1 MTNRRF
7 TAQSL
12 PLHTAPTSARGAPM
26 NFELTEV
33 QRDIQKLCRDFAAR
47 ELVPNAKKWDE
58 HHEWPTEAVK
68 KLAELSLLGVA
79 VPEQWG
85 GAALDN
91 VCYALAMEE
100 ISRGC
105 ASTGVIM
112 SVNNSLYSDPILK
125 FGTDAQKE
133 KWLKPFASGQKLG
146 CFGLTEP
153 QAGSDA
159 AAQQTVAVKKG
170 DRYVVNGSKNWITNG
185 PKADAIVLFTMTNK
199 DAGHKGITAFVV
211 PTGAKGFKRMAPD
224 KKMGISAAWSCTMYF
239 EDLEVPAEDML
250 GKEGDGFKVAMSTLD
265 GGRIGI
271 AAQALGIARA
281 AYEEALRYS
290 GERQSFGKYLR
301 EHQAIQF
308 MLADM
313 ATELDAARLLV
324 LRAALLKDK
333 GVRHSS
339 ESAMAKL
346 YASEMASRVAN
357 KALQIFGGMGYS
369 KELDAERHVRDARI
383 TEIYE
388 GTSEIQRIVI
398 SANLLKD

>member
-1 MTNRRF
+1 
-7 TAQSL
+7 
-12 PLHTAPTSARGAPM
+12 M
-26 NFELTEV
+26 NFELT
-33 QRDIQKLCRDFAAR
+33 DIQRETQRMCREFAAR
-47 ELVPNAKKWDE
+47 ELIPNARKWDE
-58 HHEWPTEAVK
+58 THAWPTEAVK

-79 VPEQWG
+79 VPEQYG
-85 GAALDN
+85 GAGLDN
-91 VCYALAMEE
+91 VCYAIAMEE

-112 SVNNSLYSDPILK
+112 SVNNSLYCDPVSK
-125 FGTDAQKE
+125 YGTEEQKKE
-133 KWLKPFASGQKLG
+133 FLTPFASGEKLG

-153 QAGSDA
+153 EAGSDA
-159 AAQQTVAVKKG
+159 AAQQTVAVRRG
-170 DRYVVNGSKNWITNG
+170 DEYVINGSKNWITNG

-199 DAGHKGITAFVV
+199 EAGNKGITAFIV
-211 PTGAKGFKRMAPD
+211 PTNTPGFIRAEPD
-224 KKMGISAAWSCTMYF
+224 KKMGISAAHSCSMFF
-239 EDLEVPAEDML
+239 EDMRVPAKNVL

-281 AYEEALRYS
+281 AFEEAVRYS
-290 GERQSFGKYLR
+290 GERKTFGKPIR

-313 ATELDAARLLV
+313 ATEIDAARLLV
-324 LRAALLKDK
+324 HQAALLKDK
-333 GVRHSS
+333 GVRHSL

-357 KALQIFGGMGYS
+357 KALQVHGGMGYS
-369 KELDAERHVRDARI
+369 KEMDVERHVRDARI

-398 SANLLKD
+398 SANLLKE

>member
-1 MTNRRF
+1 
-7 TAQSL
+7 
-12 PLHTAPTSARGAPM
+12 M
-26 NFELTEV
+26 NFELSDV
-33 QRDIQKLCRDFAAR
+33 QREIQRMCREFAAR
-47 ELVPNAKKWDE
+47 ELIPNARKWDE
-58 HHEWPTEAVK
+58 HHQWPTDAVK

-79 VPEQWG
+79 VPEQYG
-85 GAALDN
+85 GAGLDN

-112 SVNNSLYSDPILK
+112 SVNNSLYCDPVMK
-125 FGTDAQKE
+125 FGTEEQKAE
-133 KWLKPFASGQKLG
+133 FLTPFARGEKLG

-153 QAGSDA
+153 EAGSDA
-159 AAQQTVAVKKG
+159 ASQKTTAVRKG
-170 DRYVVNGSKNWITNG
+170 DEYIINGSKNWITNG

-199 DAGHKGITAFVV
+199 EAGNKGITAFLV
-211 PTGAKGFKRMAPD
+211 PTNTPGFIRAEPD
-224 KKMGISAAWSCTMYF
+224 KKMGISAAHSCSMFF
-239 EDLEVPAEDML
+239 EDMRVPAKNIL

-271 AAQALGIARA
+271 ASQALGIARA
-281 AYEEALRYS
+281 AFEEAVRYS
-290 GERQSFGKYLR
+290 GERKTFGKAIR

-308 MLADM
+308 MIADM
-313 ATELDAARLLV
+313 ATEIDAARLLV
-324 LRAALLKDK
+324 MRAALLKDK
-333 GVRHSS
+333 GVRHSA

-357 KALQIFGGMGYS
+357 KALQVHGGMGYS
-369 KELDAERHVRDARI
+369 KEMDVERHVRDARI

-398 SANLLKD
+398 SANVLKE

>member
-1 MTNRRF
+1 
-7 TAQSL
+7 
-12 PLHTAPTSARGAPM
+12 M

-47 ELVPNAKKWDE
+47 ELIPHAKKWDE

-239 EDLEVPAEDML
+239 EDLEIPAEDML

-333 GVRHSS
+333 GVRHSQ